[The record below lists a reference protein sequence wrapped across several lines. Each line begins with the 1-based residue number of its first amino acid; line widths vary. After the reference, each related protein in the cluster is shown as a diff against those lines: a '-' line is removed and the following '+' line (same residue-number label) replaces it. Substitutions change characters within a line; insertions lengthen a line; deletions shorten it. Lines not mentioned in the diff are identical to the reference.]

1 MTRTLGRPARA
12 ATLLLL
18 AGALA
23 SGCTSAVETR
33 TTTAHPPRGAA
44 AAPEA
49 AAPEPERG
57 HVAQECV
64 TRFAGGPVE
73 AGPWE
78 PEAPDGCDPI
88 TQSAH
93 RAVVAGM
100 AWLGTPYA
108 WGGGDLYGPSQG
120 TEDGAALVGFDCSG
134 LTRFAWASAGVLLP
148 RNSRE
153 QWKAPGERIT
163 EMADLEPGDLI
174 FFAKD
179 TSDPST
185 IYHVGIALGND
196 AMLEAPERFGHVHV
210 VHDLSVHPDRA
221 PMFIGGLRVRP
232 TD

>member
-1 MTRTLGRPARA
+1 MTRKLGRPAM
-12 ATLLLL
+12 ATAVALL
-18 AGALA
+18 AAALA

-33 TTTAHPPRGAA
+33 TTTAHPPRSAA
-44 AAPEA
+44 AAPDA
-49 AAPEPERG
+49 AVERERDD
-57 HVAQECV
+57 VAQECV
-64 TRFAGGPVE
+64 ARFAGGPVE

-78 PEAPDGCDPI
+78 PEAPSGCDPI
-88 TQSAH
+88 AEAAH
-93 RAVVAGM
+93 RAVVSGM

-163 EMADLEPGDLI
+163 EMTDLQPGDLV

-185 IYHVGIALGND
+185 IHHVGIALGND

-221 PMFIGGLRVRP
+221 PTFIGGLRVRP
-232 TD
+232 AE

>member
-1 MTRTLGRPARA
+1 MNR
-12 ATLLLL
+12 LLLL
-18 AGALA
+18 RASAAALAVIGAA
-23 SGCTSAVETR
+23 SGCSSAVGP
-33 TTTAHPPRGAA
+33 TTATPVASSGVAA
-44 AAPEA
+44 EPTTAASPELGETIDSA
-49 AAPEPERG
+49 R
-57 HVAQECV
+57 VCV
-64 TRFAGGPVE
+64 ERFAGGPLQ
-73 AGPWE
+73 AAAWDG
-78 PEAPDGCDPI
+78 ATPDGCDPI
-88 TQSAH
+88 TQAAH

-232 TD
+232 AA